1 MYRADEQ
8 RGSSLAPQL
17 SIVTTVFRS
26 ATFLDEFYVRITEA
40 ARKLGVSYELLFIN
54 DGSPDDSAKVLSAI
68 AAKDPRVFVIH
79 LSRNFGHHEAAFEG
93 LLRARGEIVYI
104 IDCDLEEQPEWLTD
118 FWAAIKADPSK
129 DLVYGVGADRT
140 GSTFNRLSG
149 RLFYKLFN
157 LVSDFTIP
165 ENVMTTRIMTRRYIE
180 ALSGFS
186 ERMVVMAGIYE
197 MVGFRSSALVKQKSS
212 KRGSS
217 YSFLRRYRL
226 MINSIVSFSSIPL
239 ELVFYTGLAITTLSV
254 LISMWLLYGWLVTDL
269 IVPGWVSIVMSI
281 WLVGGIV
288 ISFLGI
294 ISIYLSV
301 IFKEVKARPR
311 TIVKEVENYGVA
323 DGQ

>member
-40 ARKLGVSYELLFIN
+40 ARKLGVSYELLFVN

-93 LLRARGEIVYI
+93 LLRARGETVYI

-140 GSTFNRLSG
+140 GSAFNRLSG

-165 ENVMTTRIMTRRYIE
+165 ANVMTTRIMTRRYIE

-226 MINSIVSFSSIPL
+226 MINAIVSFSSVPL
-239 ELVFYTGLAITTLSV
+239 ELVFYSGLAITTLSV
-254 LISMWLLYGWLVTDL
+254 LISLGLLYGWLVTDL

-301 IFKEVKARPR
+301 VFKEVKARPR
-311 TIVKEVENYGVA
+311 TIVKVVENYGVT

>member
-118 FWAAIKADPSK
+118 FWAAIKSDPSK

-140 GSTFNRLSG
+140 GSAFNRFSG

-197 MVGFRSSALVKQKSS
+197 MVGFRSSALVKQKAS

-254 LISMWLLYGWLVTDL
+254 LISLWLLYGWLVTDL

-301 IFKEVKARPR
+301 VFKEVKARPR
-311 TIVKEVENYGVA
+311 TIVKAVENYGVA

>member
-1 MYRADEQ
+1 MYRADQ
-8 RGSSLAPQL
+8 QSGSSLAPQL

-40 ARKLGVSYELLFIN
+40 ARKLGVSYELLFVN
-54 DGSPDDSAKVLSAI
+54 DGSPDDSAKVLTAI

-93 LLRARGEIVYI
+93 LLRARGENVYI

-129 DLVYGVGADRT
+129 DLVYGVGAERT
-140 GSTFNRLSG
+140 GSAFNRLSG

-157 LVSDFTIP
+157 LVSDFKIP
-165 ENVMTTRIMTRRYIE
+165 ANVMTTRIMTRRYIE

-239 ELVFYTGLAITTLSV
+239 ELVFYSGLAITTLSA
-254 LISMWLLYGWLVTDL
+254 LISLGLLYGWLVTDL

-301 IFKEVKARPR
+301 VFKEVKARPR
-311 TIVKEVENYGVA
+311 TIVKAVENYGVT